1 MSCTRNSDVTMSLE
15 LMPLYRRTCCRGY
28 PQILT
33 LKHQQTQ
40 TTQSKSES
48 RSMKSPCLSSTGLN
62 SLLGSVFSVIRPM
75 REYDVT
81 FDLLNLSPAVEG
93 MIFARSAVNV
103 SWLVEWSVTW
113 PSLSVGKERSDLSAF
128 RFRSIRGSGWWEAE
142 RIMGGFEMKRCI
154 IHNKPDLK
162 TRWEQIWTA
171 HGPKTRLNRVCLN
184 LPLIHLNK
192 QVKIYL
198 NLFIHSFIYQPT
210 ALVMDNK

>member
-1 MSCTRNSDVTMSLE
+1 MTHSEKWMPVMSCTRNSDVTMSLE

-75 REYDVT
+75 RECDVT

-93 MIFARSAVNV
+93 MIFARSAD
-103 SWLVEWSVTW
+103 WLSDQSCDRHSVW
-113 PSLSVGKERSDLSAF
+113 EKSGQIWVRS
-128 RFRSIRGSGWWEAE
+128 GSGP
-142 RIMGGFEMKRCI
+142 G
-154 IHNKPDLK
+154 L
-162 TRWEQIWTA
+162 
-171 HGPKTRLNRVCLN
+171 
-184 LPLIHLNK
+184 
-192 QVKIYL
+192 
-198 NLFIHSFIYQPT
+198 
-210 ALVMDNK
+210 

>member
-48 RSMKSPCLSSTGLN
+48 RSIKSPCLSSTGLN

-75 REYDVT
+75 RECDVT

-93 MIFARSAVNV
+93 MIFARSAVKV
-103 SWLVEWSVTW
+103 SWLISHVAITQCGKRAVRSECVQVQVYKRIRVMGSREDHGWIWDEEMHYSQQTR
-113 PSLSVGKERSDLSAF
+113 PEDPMRADLNSTRSQNQSL
-128 RFRSIRGSGWWEAE
+128 
-142 RIMGGFEMKRCI
+142 
-154 IHNKPDLK
+154 
-162 TRWEQIWTA
+162 
-171 HGPKTRLNRVCLN
+171 PKLTLNTF
-184 LPLIHLNK
+184 K
-192 QVKIYL
+192 
-198 NLFIHSFIYQPT
+198 
-210 ALVMDNK
+210 